1 MVINVLISLPGIPFG
16 PTAVDKIT
24 SALAVVVSG
33 AAIYFLLRRDT
44 RIEHRAEQRVELS
57 A

>member
-1 MVINVLISLPGIPFG
+1 VLISLPGIPFG
-16 PTAVDKIT
+16 PTTFDKVSSAVG
-24 SALAVVVSG
+24 LVVAG

-44 RIEHRAEQRVELS
+44 MVEQRVELN